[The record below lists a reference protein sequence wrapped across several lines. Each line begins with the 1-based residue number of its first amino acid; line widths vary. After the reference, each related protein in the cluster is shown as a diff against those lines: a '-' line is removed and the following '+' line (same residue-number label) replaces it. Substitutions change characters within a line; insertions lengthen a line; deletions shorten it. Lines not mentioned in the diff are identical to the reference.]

1 MVQETITR
9 GQEDCLRLFMVKKIK
24 NEASNLASSR
34 ASSRSDKI
42 KSGADAQKEF
52 VRQLRELFGGL
63 VNLEVEPN
71 ITITTDKETNAFSD
85 FAKHLEKKIN
95 KKKLN

>member
-1 MVQETITR
+1 
-9 GQEDCLRLFMVKKIK
+9 MVKKIK

-34 ASSRSDKI
+34 ASPRSEKI
-42 KSGADAQKEF
+42 KFKSGADAQKEF
-52 VRQLRELFGGL
+52 VRQLREMFGNHL
-63 VNLEVEPN
+63 QVEPN

>member
-1 MVQETITR
+1 
-9 GQEDCLRLFMVKKIK
+9 MVKKIK

-52 VRQLRELFGGL
+52 VRQLREMFGNHL
-63 VNLEVEPN
+63 QVEPN

>member
-1 MVQETITR
+1 
-9 GQEDCLRLFMVKKIK
+9 MVKKIK

-34 ASSRSDKI
+34 ASPRSDKI
-42 KSGADAQKEF
+42 KSGTDAQQEF
-52 VRQLRELFGGL
+52 VRQLREMFGNHL
-63 VNLEVEPN
+63 QVEPN

>member
-1 MVQETITR
+1 V
-9 GQEDCLRLFMVKKIK
+9 VKKIK

-52 VRQLRELFGGL
+52 VRQLREMFGNHL
-63 VNLEVEPN
+63 QVEPN

>member
-1 MVQETITR
+1 MV
-9 GQEDCLRLFMVKKIK
+9 DKKK

-42 KSGADAQKEF
+42 KSGADAQQEF

-85 FAKHLEKKIN
+85 LLNILKKR
-95 KKKLN
+95 

>member
-1 MVQETITR
+1 
-9 GQEDCLRLFMVKKIK
+9 MVKKIK

-34 ASSRSDKI
+34 ASPRSEKI
-42 KSGADAQKEF
+42 KFKSGADAQQEF